1 LTGSGAS
8 SLTSGFSLTGTMHSL
23 GSSGNGRSG
32 MASAFSLGGDF
43 LIGAV
48 TFFFAT
54 TFGAGSLTTSSF

>member
-1 LTGSGAS
+1 
-8 SLTSGFSLTGTMHSL
+8 
-23 GSSGNGRSG
+23 
-32 MASAFSLGGDF
+32 MASAFSLGGAF

>member
-1 LTGSGAS
+1 
-8 SLTSGFSLTGTMHSL
+8 MHSL